1 MQKRIGVKAVF
12 VLLLVSVFVLGIGG
26 VQAQDYPKG
35 TIQLVVPYSPGGL
48 TDIFYRTISDGLA
61 KNIGGHIAILNKPG
75 GGGMIGTSYVVNTKP
90 DGYTLVNISAE
101 TVSIAPAF
109 TPNMPY
115 DPAKDLTYIAK
126 TAVVAVG
133 VTVRE
138 ESPLKT
144 FEDLVSFAKANP
156 GKLKTGGMGI
166 VGTPHMIY
174 GVFTRDAK
182 VDIKYIPFDG
192 GGQVVANLLGGHTDF
207 ALTSIS
213 SVAMHLASGK
223 ARLLAV
229 CSPRR
234 LEHYPDVPTLAEKG
248 YPKSSFAVA
257 LGVGGPKGLPPAI
270 VSKWEAAIEK
280 TLKDPAVLNAIDKT
294 KGVVVDFKSGSDYYK
309 ELMDNAGIFKEI
321 AATMPKK

>member
-1 MQKRIGVKAVF
+1 MKKGIRIKAGF
-12 VLLLVSVFVLGIGG
+12 LLLLASVFVLGIGG
-26 VQAQDYPKG
+26 AQAEDYPKS
-35 TIQLVVPYSPGGL
+35 TVQFVIPYSPGGL

-61 KNIGGHIAILNKPG
+61 KNIGGHIAMINKRG

-109 TPNMPY
+109 TPDMPY

-133 VTVRE
+133 VTVRA
-138 ESPLKT
+138 ESPFKT
-144 FEDLVSFAKANP
+144 FEDLLSFAKANP
-156 GKLKTGGMGI
+156 GKLTVGGMGI

-182 VDIKYIPFDG
+182 VDLKYIPFDG
-192 GGQVVANLLGGHTDF
+192 GGQVVANLLGGHTDLAF
-207 ALTSIS
+207 TSIS

-234 LEHYPDVPTLAEKG
+234 LEHYPDVPTVAEKG
-248 YPKSSFAVA
+248 YPKSSFAVM
-257 LGVGGPKGLPPAI
+257 LGVGGPAGLPPAV

-294 KGVVVDFKSGSDYYK
+294 KGVVVDFKSGADYYK
-309 ELMDNAGIFKEI
+309 ELMANAGIYREI
-321 AATMPKK
+321 AASMPKK